1 MSSNPGGLGKE
12 ELWDALVETAHA
24 LLMYK
29 SHKRYVEE
37 TLLKQRPDITAQELA
52 IRLAIPVGEAIVI
65 LSETRNSGKST
76 ATKDVGAKSDGRS
89 LLDYTG

>member
-1 MSSNPGGLGKE
+1 MSNNPGGLGKE

-29 SHKRYVEE
+29 NHKHYVEE
-37 TLLKQRPDITAQELA
+37 TLLKQRPEITAQELA
-52 IRLAIPVGEAIVI
+52 IRLAIPIGEALVI
-65 LSETRNSGKST
+65 LSETRDSGKST
-76 ATKDVGAKSDGRS
+76 GAKEVGAKSDGRS